1 MAPFFIFQFLTSADY
16 LYLLINDLKS
26 KLIVKVKIISWN
38 LNGIR
43 AVKKKGLDES
53 IEMMDADIICFQ
65 ETKAHPEDVK
75 STIESIDG
83 FHAYNYSAEKKGYS
97 GTLLLSKSQPKDVI
111 KGMGVNKHDNEGR
124 VLTAEYTDFF
134 LVTVYVPNSGRG
146 LTRLDYRQ
154 LWDKAF
160 STYLKKL
167 QMIKPV
173 ILCGDLN
180 VAHEPID
187 LANPKSNF
195 NKTAGYTEPEI
206 DGFKRLQKLGFVD
219 TFRYKHP
226 DQIAYTYWN
235 YMFNARAR
243 NVGWR
248 IDYFLVS
255 NVFLPRIEEAF
266 TLPNIMGSDHCPVGI
281 VVK

>member
-1 MAPFFIFQFLTSADY
+1 
-16 LYLLINDLKS
+16 
-26 KLIVKVKIISWN
+26 VKIISWN

-53 IEMMDADIICFQ
+53 IQAMDPDVICFQ
-65 ETKAHPEDVK
+65 ETKAHPEDVEA
-75 STIESIDG
+75 TIESIKG
-83 FHAYNYSAEKKGYS
+83 YHAYNYSAEKKGYS
-97 GTLLLSKSQPKDVI
+97 GTLILSRNKPIEVK
-111 KGMGVNKHDNEGR
+111 KGMGVNKHDTEGR
-124 VLTAEYTDFF
+124 VLTAEYPDFF
-134 LVTVYVPNSGRG
+134 LVTAYVPNSGRG

-160 STYLKKL
+160 STYLKNL
-167 QMIKPV
+167 QKTKPV

-195 NKTAGYTEPEI
+195 NKTAGYTQQEI
-206 DGFKRLQKLGFVD
+206 DGFKRLQKIGLID
-219 TFRYKHP
+219 TFRHKFP
-226 DQIAYTYWN
+226 EQVAYTYWN

-255 NVFLPRIEEAF
+255 KVFLSNVEDAF
-266 TLPNIMGSDHCPVGI
+266 TLPDIMGSDHCPIGI
-281 VVK
+281 TLK